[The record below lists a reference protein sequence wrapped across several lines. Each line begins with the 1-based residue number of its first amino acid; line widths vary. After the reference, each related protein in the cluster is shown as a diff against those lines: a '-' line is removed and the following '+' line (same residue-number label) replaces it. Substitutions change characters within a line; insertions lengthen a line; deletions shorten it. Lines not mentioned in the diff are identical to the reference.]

1 MEHKFKQLK
10 DSLTPDQFDDMEYL
24 ENYAQKIEND
34 DLWLAN
40 RIRARITNVTI
51 DRKFN
56 DIKKNLSAEEWNSL
70 DFLEKLKTKYLS
82 EPLIVKKIDNRIEL
96 LTKVMPASSAGDA
109 PDKNTSATK
118 ALGKQVQPN
127 DDSESKPAA
136 AETKDRIFSYLK
148 QHTFVALV
156 LIPSLLFSF
165 YQLFIATERFESQA
179 KVLVQQPDAS
189 STLDASM
196 ALLSGL
202 GVSSNGNADP
212 EILKTYINSI
222 DMANFLDQKLNLK
235 AHYQN
240 DDVDIFSR
248 LKDDDQEAFIDFY
261 QKHINVVVDSASG
274 IITISAQGFTPTFAN
289 QLVQSIANQAE
300 WYINSIGHQLAKSQL
315 AFITEE
321 YDNIELRLQKAQT
334 QLLNFQQKY
343 NLLDPTS
350 EGAALQQIAYGL
362 EGQITAKETELK
374 NLEHIMNSSSSRILS
389 LKHELASLKQ
399 QLVNERQK
407 LAQGINDDRSIG
419 DILAEFTDL
428 KVQMELALQ
437 AYTASQISLE
447 KSRIEA
453 YRQLKYLI
461 TVEAATMPEEN
472 RYPDQPYNISLFL
485 ILLSMIYGIGKIVI
499 STIKELS

>member
-1 MEHKFKQLK
+1 MADDFKQFRE
-10 DSLTPDQFDDMEYL
+10 SLSTEQFNDVEYL
-24 ENYAQKIEND
+24 EQCAKEVELDNSHLAQ
-34 DLWLAN
+34 
-40 RIRARITNVTI
+40 RIRVRINNITVERTLNEIKKSLGGQAWNDVNALKQIIHEHQASPLVFEKISERITM
-51 DRKFN
+51 
-56 DIKKNLSAEEWNSL
+56 
-70 DFLEKLKTKYLS
+70 LEKLLPA
-82 EPLIVKKIDNRIEL
+82 EPLLPTPPSKTTE
-96 LTKVMPASSAGDA
+96 
-109 PDKNTSATK
+109 K
-118 ALGKQVQPN
+118 ALPKTESPQSSGHTEEASTSWWKRVKQYP
-127 DDSESKPAA
+127 
-136 AETKDRIFSYLK
+136 
-148 QHTFVALV
+148 FVTLV
-156 LIPSLLFSF
+156 LVPTLIFIF
-165 YQLFIATERFESQA
+165 YLTVIASERYESQA

-196 ALLSGL
+196 AILSGL
-202 GVSSNGNADP
+202 GVNSNGNADP

-222 DMANFLDQKLNLK
+222 DMANFLDKKLNLK

-240 DDVDIFSR
+240 DNVDIFSR

-261 QKHINVVVDSASG
+261 QKHINIMVDSASG
-274 IITISAQGFTPTFAN
+274 IITISAQGFTPQFAN
-289 QLVQSIANQAE
+289 ELVQAIVKQAE

-334 QLLNFQQKY
+334 RLLNFQQKY

-399 QLVNERQK
+399 QLANERQK
-407 LAQGINDDRSIG
+407 LAQGIDDDRSIG

-461 TVEAATMPEEN
+461 TVEAATTPEEN
-472 RYPDQPYNISLFL
+472 RYPDQPYNISLFF
-485 ILLSMIYGIGKIVI
+485 ILLSMLYGIGKIVI